1 MSCVTV
7 ADISGAVKQLGI
19 GPGDIVLVHSS
30 YKSLGG
36 VEGGAA
42 AVIAGFENVIGR
54 EGTLVM
60 PTLSQVDFF
69 NSYKTWYMD
78 KPSDTGYLTEFFR
91 KQLYV
96 YRSNQATH
104 SVAARGK
111 YAYELT
117 FEHTAY
123 GPHLCPFGEYA
134 FADSSPWLKMYNMG
148 AKIVFLGVTHASN
161 TMKHTVEAR
170 FVEYVLGRIQDTQAR
185 EGLKNQVVTFGH
197 FTGAE
202 IWPMYDDRP
211 MQEILEARGLA
222 RHAVCG
228 EAELICMDMKA
239 SCDAAYEEL
248 KAEPEKWCNEATRAW
263 LAECRKHW

>member
-1 MSCVTV
+1 MAITSV
-7 ADISGAVKQLGI
+7 DISNALIQLGI
-19 GPGDIVLVHSS
+19 GAGDIVLVHSS
-30 YKSLGG
+30 YKSLGP

-42 AVIAGFENVIGR
+42 AVVAGFENVIGK

-60 PTLSQVDFF
+60 PTLSMKDYF

-123 GPHLCPFGEYA
+123 GPHMNVAGEYA

-148 AKIVFLGVTHASN
+148 TKTVFIGVSSRFNTIKHA
-161 TMKHTVEAR
+161 MEGRYA
-170 FVEYVLGRIQDTQAR
+170 EYVLSRVKDPKIR
-185 EGLKNQVVTFGH
+185 EELKSQVATFGQ
-197 FTGAE
+197 FTGTE
-202 IWPMYDDRP
+202 IWPMYSGQLMHDYIDSLG
-211 MQEILEARGLA
+211 MI
-222 RHAVCG
+222 RHVKCG
-228 EAELICMDMKA
+228 EAELLCMDMKETA
-239 SCDAAYEEL
+239 DAAYEEL
-248 KAEPEKWCNEATRAW
+248 KAHPEKWCNEATIAW
-263 LAECRKHW
+263 IKECQKYW

>member
-148 AKIVFLGVTHASN
+148 GMNKDMFPAGETLVLNANHPLVKFLGEHKEEEHAN
-161 TMKHTVEAR
+161 
-170 FVEYVLGRIQDTQAR
+170 
-185 EGLKNQVVTFGH
+185 
-197 FTGAE
+197 
-202 IWPMYDDRP
+202 
-211 MQEILEARGLA
+211 
-222 RHAVCG
+222 
-228 EAELICMDMKA
+228 LICEQLYDLAMLSHRPLA
-239 SCDAAYEEL
+239 
-248 KAEPEKWCNEATRAW
+248 PEAMTKFVDRTNEIMLLLT
-263 LAECRKHW
+263 K